1 MKLVNPKH
9 FYKTP
14 PFSSA
19 AAAAA
24 RYLKCMQLNLLQR
37 SERLFFLLLA
47 LNSKI
52 TELGYSWSQ
61 QGDASIQV

>member
-1 MKLVNPKH
+1 MKVVKPKH

-19 AAAAA
+19 AAAW
-24 RYLKCMQLNLLQR
+24 YLKCMQLNLLKR

>member
-19 AAAAA
+19 AAAAW
-24 RYLKCMQLNLLQR
+24 YLKCMQLNLLQR
-37 SERLFFLLLA
+37 SERLLFLLLA